1 MPSEKILL
9 VDDEKDFVSILSER
23 LQSRGLH
30 VDTAGDG
37 FEAIEK
43 SSTSSYDAIILDL
56 KMPGIDGI
64 ETLEKLLAQN
74 PDLQIIL
81 LTGYASLDKGIKAM
95 KLGAM
100 EFLEKPMD
108 IEKLVAKIKTAKVN
122 KTILVEKRMEE
133 KIKEILEDKAW

>member
-1 MPSEKILL
+1 MPSEKVLL
-9 VDDEKDFVSILSER
+9 VDDEKDFVSVLSER

-37 FEAIEK
+37 LEAIEK
-43 SSTSSYDAIILDL
+43 SQTSSYDAIILDL
-56 KMPGIDGI
+56 KMPGLDGMQ
-64 ETLEKLLAQN
+64 TLEKLLAQN
-74 PDLQIIL
+74 SDLQIIL
-81 LTGYASLDKGIKAM
+81 LTGYASLEKGIKAM

-108 IEKLVAKIKTAKVN
+108 IEQLVEKIKTAKAN

-133 KIKEILEDKAW
+133 RIKEILEDKAW